1 MSLRNIFTR
10 CHIETNLQELKYFV
24 LQKRPIHPIHPTG
37 LNTVP
42 KNRKVKYT

>member
-1 MSLRNIFTR
+1 MSLSNIFTR

-24 LQKRPIHPIHPTG
+24 LQTRSIHPIRRM

-42 KNRKVKYT
+42 KNRKIKCT